1 MKPVDTAGLLGAL
14 RRAEAGILRL
24 MEWAIMLSMSGMV
37 IVVFLQIISRY
48 VFSVSLSWSEEVA
61 RLLFICLV
69 FMGAAVLARQQKH
82 LTVTIV
88 VDLFEPH
95 IRHGLLALAS
105 LVGMICG
112 WYLVQGGWAVMMRE
126 WDQLTPALQFPMG
139 FIYLIIFASVSLLMI
154 WQFVVMLINANKA
167 IRGGVE

>member
-1 MKPVDTAGLLGAL
+1 MKPVETAGPLGAL
-14 RRAEAGILRL
+14 RRAERGILRL

-37 IVVFLQIISRY
+37 VVVFLQIISRY
-48 VFSVSLSWSEEVA
+48 VLSMSLAWSEEVA

-69 FMGAAVLARQQKH
+69 FMGSAVLARQQKH
-82 LTVTIV
+82 LSVTIV

-95 IRHGLLALAS
+95 IRHGFATFAS
-105 LVGMICG
+105 LVGLICG

-139 FIYLIIFASVSLLMI
+139 FIYLVILASVCLLMA
-154 WQFVVMLINANKA
+154 WQFVIMLINAGKA
-167 IRGGVE
+167 LRGETE